1 MEADPFLFA
10 LQYTYTEVSQ
20 FRHEVIFQ
28 FSVTKKFCVLHIQ
41 SNTTIF
47 HLVVQ

>member
-1 MEADPFLFA
+1 MAINVHENVTVNITVSSRKK
-10 LQYTYTEVSQ
+10 LQHSNKE
-20 FRHEVIFQ
+20 
-28 FSVTKKFCVLHIQ
+28 FCVLHVQ